1 MPRSLILRPSAKINL
16 TLRVGPRRADGYHD
30 VETLMQSIAIT
41 DTLTFTARRGPFAL
55 ATRAPGVPADHS
67 NLIWKAAAAFWRALG
82 REGEPRDVH
91 VKLEKHIPAAA
102 GLGGGSAN
110 AAAALIGL
118 NQIWEVRR
126 PRRELL
132 RIAATLG
139 ADVPFFLQA
148 GTALGTGRGETI
160 YPVDDLS
167 RQGVVVI
174 KPSFGVATADAYRWL
189 DEDRLR
195 NERSGERASEPSGV
209 PGVRVTELEAAWP
222 SLPLRLHN
230 DLQAPVARRHPE
242 IDEMIAACV
251 QEGAQ
256 AAAMTGSGSAV
267 FGLFSETVAKK
278 AVRRLQRP
286 GWLVLLT
293 RTLTRPEASR
303 RAGL

>member
-16 TLRVGPRRADGYHD
+16 TLRVGPRRADGFHD
-30 VETLMQSIAIT
+30 VQTLLQSIAVS

-55 ATRAPGVPADHS
+55 ATRAPGVPADQT
-67 NLIWKAAAAFWRALG
+67 NLIWTAAAAFWRALG
-82 REGEPRDVH
+82 REGDPRDVH
-91 VKLEKHIPAAA
+91 VKLEKQIPAAA

-110 AAAALIGL
+110 AAAALVGL
-118 NQIWEVRR
+118 NQIWDVRR

-139 ADVPFFLQA
+139 SDVPFFLQC
-148 GTALGTGRGETI
+148 GTAMGTGRGETL
-160 YPVDDLS
+160 YPVDDLA

-174 KPSFGVATADAYRWL
+174 KPSFGIATADAYKWL

-195 NERSGERASEPSGV
+195 IGESSDRQIGQSVDPEARPPVLEGGW
-209 PGVRVTELEAAWP
+209 PG
-222 SLPLRLHN
+222 LPLTLFN
-230 DLQAPVARRHPE
+230 DLQPPVARRHAE
-242 IDEMIAACV
+242 IGEMIAACLR
-251 QEGAQ
+251 EGAV

-267 FGLFSETVAKK
+267 FGLFSEAAAKK

-293 RTLTRPEASR
+293 RTLSRQEASR

>member
-30 VETLMQSIAIT
+30 VETLLQSIAIS
-41 DTLTFTARRGPFAL
+41 DVLTFTARRGPFAL
-55 ATRAPGVPADHS
+55 ATRAPGVPADQS

-82 REGEPRDVH
+82 RDGEPRDVH

-110 AAAALIGL
+110 AAAALVGL
-118 NQIWEVRR
+118 NQIWDARR

-139 ADVPFFLQA
+139 SDIPFFLQC
-148 GTALGTGRGETI
+148 GTAIGTGRGETLF
-160 YPVDDLS
+160 PVDDLS
-167 RQGVVVI
+167 RQGVIVI

-189 DEDRLR
+189 DDDRLR
-195 NERSGERASEPSGV
+195 IGQPGEREIGQD
-209 PGVRVTELEAAWP
+209 LEGAWP
-222 SLPLRLHN
+222 GLPLTLIN
-230 DLQAPVARRHPE
+230 DLQSPVARRHAE
-242 IDEMIAACV
+242 IGEMVAACRR
-251 QEGAQ
+251 EGAQ

-293 RTLTRPEASR
+293 RTLSRQEASR

>member
-16 TLRVGPRRADGYHD
+16 TLRVGPRRADGFHD
-30 VETLMQSIAIT
+30 VETLMQSIAIS
-41 DTLTFTARRGPFAL
+41 DTVTFTARRGPFAL
-55 ATRAPGVPADHS
+55 ATRAPGVPADQT

-82 REGEPRDVH
+82 RQGDPRDVH
-91 VKLEKHIPAAA
+91 VKLDKQIPPAA

-110 AAAALIGL
+110 AAAALVGL
-118 NQIWEVRR
+118 NQVWEVRR

-132 RIAATLG
+132 RIAAELG
-139 ADVPFFLQA
+139 SDVPFFLQC
-148 GTALGTGRGETI
+148 GTALGTGRGETL

-195 NERSGERASEPSGV
+195 VGQSGDREGGPSVSPAIRPQQLDGSW
-209 PGVRVTELEAAWP
+209 PG
-222 SLPLRLHN
+222 LPLTLIN
-230 DLQAPVARRHPE
+230 DLQPPVARRHAE
-242 IDEMIAACV
+242 IGEMIAACLR
-251 QEGAQ
+251 EGAL

-267 FGLFSETVAKK
+267 VGLFSEAAAKK

-293 RTLTRPEASR
+293 RTLSRPEASR